1 MRVRDAL
8 SQARHGNFGYVA
20 ASAAVNGAYVA
31 SNWADIAHP
40 QAVEVAPVSPDRAPL
55 WHRTLPDTVNANAG
69 TTFSIY
75 IPALAPL
82 ADGDA
87 LVACALNGEVQ
98 LYRFD
103 RDTGK
108 Q

>member
-1 MRVRDAL
+1 MATSGMSPRLRRSMRSML
-8 SQARHGNFGYVA
+8 HPIGPTYLN
-20 ASAAVNGAYVA
+20 
-31 SNWADIAHP
+31 P
-40 QAVEVAPVSPDRAPL
+40 QAIEVAPVSPDQAPL

-69 TTFSIY
+69 TTFNIY
-75 IPALAPL
+75 TPALAPL

-98 LYRFD
+98 LHRFD

-108 Q
+108 